1 MVIIFLLVGVS
12 LSVFGVNVN
21 WIIVCNDSIVSVSG
35 MFNMVVIIGYC
46 ISFIVFGMRNLVIV
60 DFVDIIE
67 VVGFNNEVMYY
78 LGLLKISNVGGFNSV

>member
-1 MVIIFLLVGVS
+1 
-12 LSVFGVNVN
+12 
-21 WIIVCNDSIVSVSG
+21 

-78 LGLLKISNVGGFNSV
+78 LGLLKISNVGGFNSVQQG